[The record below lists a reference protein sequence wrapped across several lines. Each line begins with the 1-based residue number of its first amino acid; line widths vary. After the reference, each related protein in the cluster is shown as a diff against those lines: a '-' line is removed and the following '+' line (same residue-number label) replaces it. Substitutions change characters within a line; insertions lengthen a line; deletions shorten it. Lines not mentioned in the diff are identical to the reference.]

1 MESQKKDTKQ
11 KHKRSSKF
19 TTRTVGGGANIY
31 KANAGT
37 FTGTRISFY
46 DLFTTKYYFILL

>member
-37 FTGTRISFY
+37 FTGTRICFY
-46 DLFTTKYYFILL
+46 DLFTTKHYFILL

>member
-19 TTRTVGGGANIY
+19 TTRTVNGKVGGV
-31 KANAGT
+31 K
-37 FTGTRISFY
+37 
-46 DLFTTKYYFILL
+46 

>member
-19 TTRTVGGGANIY
+19 TTRTVNGKVSKPRCSLRLVEVPDDELNRL
-31 KANAGT
+31 
-37 FTGTRISFY
+37 RIEVY
-46 DLFTTKYYFILL
+46 PYLM